1 MDATLERGIH
11 MFVIHAGRR
20 DLQVDV
26 EETPPVDIGGGRH
39 KLSSPFVLPFLVQSL
54 AKPI

>member
-26 EETPPVDIGGGRH
+26 EATPPVDVKGGKH
-39 KLSSPFVLPFLVQSL
+39 KLSSPFVLLCS
-54 AKPI
+54 